1 MIEFLPIPR
10 CGLQTIDKVA
20 VQCTIDTH
28 KVAVVIPCRTH
39 HTSIYIICVGCRCRE
54 VSRQDIDTVGRRIDC
69 LHHGLQILSLRCRR
83 VLVQLEC
90 RSRPLGGQVLG
101 LYPHG
106 IVVVGFLLIFSI
118 GHGVGL
124 GEQTQIDASA
134 HRLIALRIEVQP
146 VVFEEEFRLHG
157 LRVERIA
164 HGLVEVDH
172 TVEHLRGA
180 DPLVDG
186 RATLLVV
193 GRVVAVTFERGD
205 GAAEHIDALLVRL
218 ADDLLIDIDDALG
231 GLHTVSGTAQVV
243 HRLEQDDPFHTLLPQ
258 QVTLVAARCSGTQ
271 TSAQHAV
278 AADAHIEHAHLTGRF
293 VVQQTAR
300 EHIGPAVLLIGRRAT
315 AVGDGVAQNG
325 HSTSLLGSLHLER
338 QDVIPM
344 VGLRRTTEVRRVAR
358 LQIRRRARARMSAH
372 TRR

>member
-20 VQCTIDTH
+20 VQCTIDAH

-39 HTSIYIICVGCRCRE
+39 HTSIYIICIGCRCRE
-54 VSRQDIDTVGRRIDC
+54 VGCNDIDTVGRRIDC
-69 LHHGLQILSLRCRR
+69 LRHGLQILSLRCRR

-90 RSRPLGGQVLG
+90 RSGPLGGQVLG

-106 IVVVGFLLIFSI
+106 IVVVGFLLILSI

-134 HRLIALRIEVQP
+134 HRFIALRIEVQP
-146 VVFEEEFRLHG
+146 VVFEEKLRLHG
-157 LRVERIA
+157 LGVKRIA
-164 HGLVEVDH
+164 HCLVEVNH
-172 TVEHLRGA
+172 AVEHLRGA

-193 GRVVAVTFERGD
+193 GRIVAVSLERGD

-218 ADDLLIDIDDALG
+218 TDDLLIDIDDALG
-231 GLHTVSGTAQVV
+231 SLHTVSGTAQVID
-243 HRLEQDDPFHTLLPQ
+243 RLEQDDPFHTLLPQ
-258 QVTLVAARCSGTQ
+258 QVTLVAARCSGAQ
-271 TSAQHAV
+271 ASAQHAV
-278 AADAHIEHAHLTGRF
+278 AADAHIEHAHLTGRL

-300 EHIGPAVLLIGRRAT
+300 EHIGPAVLLIGGRAT
-315 AVGDGVAQNG
+315 AVGDGVAQNR

-344 VGLRRTTEVRRVAR
+344 VGLRRTAEIRRVAR